1 MIIKT
6 DLSYP
11 IDFFLFKGY
20 NTTDFPYQQIGGYYM
35 RKLLPFVLAFVIVV
49 CLAACKDKNEPVNS
63 NTITTGALPG
73 AVSTPVSQQSLQSQD
88 VGSPSDGNVPETYLL
103 TTAADMTVPTVMT
116 TAFNIANESVSS
128 DPFTT
133 QPITTDINLTSS
145 AITAPVV
152 NTTAL
157 PSVPTVTTTDKD
169 DKTTGKE
176 DESKTTSSEKETQES
191 TTNASAKAI
200 SIVDAGVGL
209 DGSGKRIIYSID
221 PSCGSFKS
229 NSTVISVT
237 VDGEEFDNIP
247 CKISASN
254 LDASGCQQ
262 VFIDL
267 SAVEDLAEGSTVSF
281 SVPAAFLNSKDGKTY
296 GKSFGN
302 TIVV

>member
-1 MIIKT
+1 
-6 DLSYP
+6 
-11 IDFFLFKGY
+11 
-20 NTTDFPYQQIGGYYM
+20 M
-35 RKLLPFVLAFVIVV
+35 RKLLPFILAFAIIV
-49 CLAACKDKNEPVNS
+49 CLAACKDKNEPAEGS
-63 NTITTGALPG
+63 TIGTSSPSGYA
-73 AVSTPVSQQSLQSQD
+73 ASPVSQSQNAG
-88 VGSPSDGNVPETYLL
+88 VNNPAGESVPQTYIL
-103 TTAADMTVPTVMT
+103 TTAADMTVPTVLT
-116 TAFNIANESVSS
+116 TAFNVANESVSN

-133 QPITTDINLTSS
+133 QQVTTDISLTV
-145 AITAPVV
+145 APITAPVV

-157 PSVPTVTTTDKD
+157 PSVPTVSTTDGE
-169 DKTTGKE
+169 KTSDST
-176 DESKTTSSEKETQES
+176 DSKTTTKKKQES
-191 TTNASAKAI
+191 TTSASAKAV
-200 SIVDAGVGL
+200 SIIDAGVGL

-237 VDGEEFDNIP
+237 VDGEEYDNIP

-267 SAVEDLAEGSTVSF
+267 SGVEDLAEGSTVSF
-281 SVPAAFLNSKDGKTY
+281 SVPAAFLNSKDGKNY

>member
-1 MIIKT
+1 
-6 DLSYP
+6 
-11 IDFFLFKGY
+11 
-20 NTTDFPYQQIGGYYM
+20 M
-35 RKLLPFVLAFVIVV
+35 RKLLPFILAFAIVV
-49 CLAACKDKNEPVNS
+49 CLAACKDKNEPVNP
-63 NTITTGALPG
+63 NTISTSSPFGSTSSQPSQGSAID
-73 AVSTPVSQQSLQSQD
+73 VSNATA
-88 VGSPSDGNVPETYLL
+88 GNAAQTYVL
-103 TTAADMTVPTVMT
+103 TTAADMTMPTVLT
-116 TAFNIANESVSS
+116 TAFNVANESVSN

-133 QPITTDINLTSS
+133 QKVTTDISFSSS

-157 PSVPTVTTTDKD
+157 PSVPTVTTADEG
-169 DKTTGKE
+169 KTTEKTDG
-176 DESKTTSSEKETQES
+176 KTTTKKKTES
-191 TTNASAKAI
+191 TTSASAKAV
-200 SIVDAGVGL
+200 SIYHAGVGL
-209 DGSGKRIIYSID
+209 DGSRKNIVYSID
-221 PSCGSFKS
+221 PACGNFKS

-237 VDGEEFDNIP
+237 VNGEEFDNIP

-267 SAVEDLAEGSTVSF
+267 SGVEDLAEGSTVSF

>member
-1 MIIKT
+1 
-6 DLSYP
+6 
-11 IDFFLFKGY
+11 
-20 NTTDFPYQQIGGYYM
+20 M
-35 RKLLPFVLAFVIVV
+35 RKLLPFILAFAIIV
-49 CLAACKDKNEPVNS
+49 CLAACKDKNEPS
-63 NTITTGALPG
+63 GGNTIGTSSPPG
-73 AVSTPVSQQSLQSQD
+73 YAASQVSQSQN
-88 VGSPSDGNVPETYLL
+88 VGVNNPAGESVPQTYIL
-103 TTAADMTVPTVMT
+103 TTAADMTVPTVLT
-116 TAFNIANESVSS
+116 TAFNVANESVSN

-133 QPITTDINLTSS
+133 QQVTTDISLTV
-145 AITAPVV
+145 APITAPVV

-157 PSVPTVTTTDKD
+157 PSVPTVSTTDGE
-169 DKTTGKE
+169 KTSDST
-176 DESKTTSSEKETQES
+176 DSKTTTKKKQES
-191 TTNASAKAI
+191 TTSASAKAV
-200 SIVDAGVGL
+200 SIIDAGVGL

-237 VDGEEFDNIP
+237 VDGEEYDNIP

-267 SAVEDLAEGSTVSF
+267 SGVEDLAEGSTVSF
-281 SVPAAFLNSKDGKTY
+281 SVPAAFLNSKDGKSY